1 MLSPIDDIIQAPSF
15 ASPAIFR
22 RDQPP
27 NGAMIE
33 AARRHVSPPEQH
45 GLAET
50 RLAHSSRIGSPA
62 IIEP

>member
-1 MLSPIDDIIQAPSF
+1 
-15 ASPAIFR
+15 
-22 RDQPP
+22 
-27 NGAMIE
+27 MIE